1 MFIYVLV
8 AGMVVVR
15 LAKFDC
21 LDAAVLLHPGP
32 ITEEQINGDLKNS
45 KATYIHIDYHH
56 LFQPLIV
63 VCCLIP

>member
-1 MFIYVLV
+1 MFINVLV

-32 ITEEQINGDLKNS
+32 ITEEQINGDHMNS
-45 KATYIHIDYHH
+45 KTT
-56 LFQPLIV
+56 
-63 VCCLIP
+63 